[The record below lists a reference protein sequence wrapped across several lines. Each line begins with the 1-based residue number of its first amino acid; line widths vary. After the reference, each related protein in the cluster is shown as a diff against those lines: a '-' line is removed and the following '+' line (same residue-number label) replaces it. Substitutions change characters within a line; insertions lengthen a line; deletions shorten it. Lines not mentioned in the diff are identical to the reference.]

1 LSKKVRGGLDIRK
14 LLGQSPLEMFGFRD
28 ELRAELIASMK
39 HVSEFGQEQVIE
51 ELKRQVA

>member
-1 LSKKVRGGLDIRK
+1 
-14 LLGQSPLEMFGFRD
+14 MFGFRD